1 MANHAKVLDVSEED
15 RQVLQSRV
23 QARTVPVRDL
33 ERARI
38 VLLAAEGLPAAE
50 IATRVGCSRPTVT
63 LWRGRY
69 EQGGLAGLGDA
80 PRSGAPPKLTQ
91 TRKDEILATTLAPPP
106 EHLGVTHWSSRLL
119 ARHLG
124 DVSHVTVTR
133 LWKQWQL
140 QPWRVETFKFSTD
153 PQLVA
158 KVTDIVGLYLHPPDN
173 AVVLCVDEKSQIQ
186 ALERTQPILPL
197 KEGQAA
203 KQSHDYRRHGTT
215 TLFAALEVATGRVT
229 DACYPRHRGVEF
241 LKFLKLVA
249 KAYPRRQLHI
259 VVDNYSAHN
268 HADVKAWLAN
278 NPRIHLHF
286 TPTHSSWM
294 NLVESFFSIITR
306 QAIRRASF
314 TSVRQVTDAIRTFI
328 DAWNERCVPFVWTK
342 TADQIL
348 AVANRKADSE
358 TDH

>member
-1 MANHAKVLDVSEED
+1 MRD
-15 RQVLQSRV
+15 R
-23 QARTVPVRDL
+23 

-38 VLLAAEGLPAAE
+38 VLLVAEGVPAAE
-50 IATRVGCSRPTVT
+50 IAARVGCSRPTVT
-63 LWRGRY
+63 LWRNRY
-69 EQGGLAGLGDA
+69 ATHGLAGLGDA

-91 TRKDEILATTLAPPP
+91 ARTDEILAATLAPPP
-106 EHLGVTHWSSRLL
+106 KQLGVTHWSSRLL
-119 ARHLG
+119 AKHLG

-133 LWKQWQL
+133 LWKRWGL
-140 QPWRVETFKFSTD
+140 QPWRVETFTFSTD

-158 KVTDIVGLYLHPPDN
+158 KVTDIVGLYLHPPEG
-173 AVVLCVDEKSQIQ
+173 AIVLCVDEKSQIQ

-197 KEGQAA
+197 KAGQAA
-203 KQSHDYRRHGTT
+203 KQPHDYRRHGTT
-215 TLFAALEVATGRVT
+215 TLFAALEVATGKVT

-249 KAYPRRQLHI
+249 KTYPRRQLHI
-259 VVDNYSAHN
+259 VVDNYSAHK
-268 HADVKAWLAN
+268 HADVKAWLEN

-328 DAWNERCVPFVWTK
+328 DAWNDHCVPFTWTK
-342 TADQIL
+342 TADDIL
-348 AVANRKADSE
+348 AVANRKATSE

>member
-1 MANHAKVLDVSEED
+1 MANHVKVLDVSSED
-15 RQVLQSRV
+15 RRVLQSRV

-38 VLLAAEGLPAAE
+38 VLLAAQGLPAAE
-50 IATRVGCSRPTVT
+50 IAARVGCSRQTVT
-63 LWRGRY
+63 LWRRRY
-69 EQGGLAGLGDA
+69 EKDGIDGLGDA
-80 PRSGAPPKLTQ
+80 SRSGAPPKLTQ
-91 TRKDEILATTLAPPP
+91 ARKDEILAATLARPPKR
-106 EHLGVTHWSSRLL
+106 LGVTHWSSRLL

-133 LWKQWQL
+133 LWKLWGL
-140 QPWRVETFKFSTD
+140 QPWRSETFKFSTD

-158 KVTDIVGLYLHPPDN
+158 KITDIVGLYLHPPQG

-197 KEGQAA
+197 KPGQAA

-215 TLFAALEVATGRVT
+215 TLFAALEVATGKVT

-249 KAYPRRQLHI
+249 KTHPRRKLHL

-268 HADVKAWLAN
+268 HADVKNWLAN
-278 NPRIHLHF
+278 NPRIQLHF

-306 QAIRRASF
+306 QAIRRGSF

-328 DAWNERCVPFVWTK
+328 DGWNERCVPFVWTK
-342 TADQIL
+342 TADEIL
-348 AVANRKADSE
+348 AIANRQEISA

>member
-1 MANHAKVLDVSEED
+1 MANHVKVLDVSEED

-23 QARTVPVRDL
+23 QARTVSVRDL

-38 VLLAAEGLPAAE
+38 VLLAAEGLPADE
-50 IATRVGCSRPTVT
+50 IAARVGCSRPTVT
-63 LWRGRY
+63 LWRRRY
-69 EQGGLAGLGDA
+69 EKDGIDGLEDA

-91 TRKDEILATTLAPPP
+91 ARKDEILAATLAPPP
-106 EHLGVTHWSSRLL
+106 EQLGVTHWSSRLL

-133 LWKQWQL
+133 LWKLWGL
-140 QPWRVETFKFSTD
+140 QPWRAETFKFSTD

-158 KVTDIVGLYLHPPDN
+158 KVTDIVGLYLHPPEN

-197 KEGQAA
+197 KPGQAE

-215 TLFAALEVATGRVT
+215 TLFAALEVATGKIT

-249 KAYPRRQLHI
+249 KAHPRRKLHI

-268 HADVKAWLAN
+268 HADVKKWLTK
-278 NPRIHLHF
+278 NPRITLHF

-306 QAIRRASF
+306 QAIRRGSF
-314 TSVRQVTDAIRTFI
+314 TSVRQVTEAIRAFI
-328 DAWNERCVPFVWTK
+328 DGWNERCVPFVWTK
-342 TADQIL
+342 TADEIL
-348 AVANRKADSE
+348 AKANRQETSA

>member
-1 MANHAKVLDVSEED
+1 MANHVKVLDVSEED
-15 RQVLQSRV
+15 RQVLVSRV
-23 QARTVPVRDL
+23 QARTVSVRDL

-50 IATRVGCSRPTVT
+50 IASRVGCSRPTVT
-63 LWRGRY
+63 LWRSRY
-69 EQGGLAGLGDA
+69 ATDGLDGLGDA

-106 EHLGVTHWSSRLL
+106 ESLGVTHWSSRLL

-133 LWKQWQL
+133 LWKQWHL
-140 QPWRVETFKFSTD
+140 QPWRAETFKFSTD

-158 KVTDIVGLYLHPPDN
+158 KVTDIVGLYLHPPEN
-173 AVVLCVDEKSQIQ
+173 AIVLCVDEKSQIQ

-197 KEGQAA
+197 KPGQAQ

-215 TLFAALEVATGRVT
+215 TLFAALEVATGKVT

-268 HADVKAWLAN
+268 HAEVKAWLAK
-278 NPRIHLHF
+278 NPRMHLHF

-328 DAWNERCVPFVWTK
+328 DAWNDRCVPFIWTK
-342 TADQIL
+342 TVDEIL
-348 AVANRKADSE
+348 TIANRKAASE

>member
-15 RQVLQSRV
+15 RQVLVSRV
-23 QARTVPVRDL
+23 QARTVSVRDL

-38 VLLAAEGLPAAE
+38 VLLAAEGLPAGE
-50 IATRVGCSRPTVT
+50 IAARVGCSRPTVT
-63 LWRGRY
+63 LWRSRY
-69 EQGGLAGLGDA
+69 ETDGLAGLADA

-91 TRKDEILATTLAPPP
+91 ARKDEILAITLAPPP
-106 EHLGVTHWSSRLL
+106 AELGITHWSSRLL

-133 LWKQWQL
+133 LWKSWQL
-140 QPWRVETFKFSTD
+140 QPWRAETFKFSTD

-158 KVTDIVGLYLHPPDN
+158 KVTDIVGLYLNPPEN

-197 KEGQAA
+197 KPGQAER
-203 KQSHDYRRHGTT
+203 QSHDYRRHGTT

-241 LKFLKLVA
+241 LKFLKVVA

-268 HADVKAWLAN
+268 HADVKAWLAKH
-278 NPRIHLHF
+278 PRIELHF

-314 TSVRQVTDAIRTFI
+314 TSVREVTTAIRTFI
-328 DAWNERCVPFVWTK
+328 DGWNERCVPFVWTK
-342 TADQIL
+342 TADEIL
-348 AVANRKADSE
+348 AKANRQADSV

>member
-1 MANHAKVLDVSEED
+1 
-15 RQVLQSRV
+15 
-23 QARTVPVRDL
+23 VRDL

-50 IATRVGCSRPTVT
+50 IAARVGCSRPTVT
-63 LWRGRY
+63 LWRRRY
-69 EQGGLAGLGDA
+69 ETDGLDGLGDA
-80 PRSGAPPKLTQ
+80 PRSGAPPKLDQ
-91 TRKDEILATTLAPPP
+91 ARKDEILAATLAPPP
-106 EHLGVTHWSSRLL
+106 EQLGVTHWSSRLL
-119 ARHLG
+119 ATHLG

-133 LWKQWQL
+133 LWKLWGL
-140 QPWRVETFKFSTD
+140 QPWRSETFKFSTD
-153 PQLVA
+153 PALVA
-158 KVTDIVGLYLHPPDN
+158 KVTDIVGLYLHPPEN

-197 KEGQAA
+197 KPGQAA

-215 TLFAALEVATGRVT
+215 TLFAALEVATGKTT
-229 DACYPRHRGVEF
+229 DACYPRHRGIEF
-241 LKFLKLVA
+241 LKFLKQVA
-249 KAYPRRQLHI
+249 KAYPHRQLHV

-268 HADVKAWLAN
+268 HADVKKWLAKH
-278 NPRIHLHF
+278 PRIHLHF

-314 TSVRQVTDAIRTFI
+314 RSVREVIDAIRTFI
-328 DAWNERCVPFVWTK
+328 DSWNDRCVPFVWTK
-342 TADQIL
+342 TADEIL
-348 AVANRKADSE
+348 AKANRQETSA

>member
-1 MANHAKVLDVSEED
+1 MANHAKVLNVPEGD
-15 RQVLQSRV
+15 RQVLASRV
-23 QARTVPVRDL
+23 QTRTVSVRDL

-50 IATRVGCSRPTVT
+50 IAARVGCSRPTVT
-63 LWRGRY
+63 LWRQRY
-69 EQGGLAGLGDA
+69 ETEGLVGLDDA

-91 TRKDEILATTLAPPP
+91 ARKDEILATTLTPPP
-106 EHLGVTHWSSRLL
+106 QELGATHWSSRLL

-124 DVSHVTVTR
+124 DLSHVTVTR
-133 LWKQWQL
+133 LWQGWQL
-140 QPWRVETFKFSTD
+140 QPWRAETFKFSTD

-158 KVTDIVGLYLHPPDN
+158 KVTDIVGLYLNPPEG
-173 AVVLCVDEKSQIQ
+173 AIVLCVDEKSQIQ

-197 KEGQAA
+197 KPGQAER
-203 KQSHDYRRHGTT
+203 QSHDYRRHGTI
-215 TLFAALEVATGRVT
+215 TLFAALEVATGKVT

-241 LKFLKLVA
+241 LKFLKVVA
-249 KAYPRRQLHI
+249 KAYPRRKLHI

-268 HADVKAWLAN
+268 HADVKAWLATH
-278 NPRIHLHF
+278 PRIELHF

-342 TADQIL
+342 TADEIL
-348 AVANRKADSE
+348 AQANRQANSVTEK
-358 TDH
+358 

>member
-15 RQVLQSRV
+15 REVLQSRV
-23 QARTVPVRDL
+23 QARTVSVRDL

-38 VLLAAEGLPAAE
+38 VLLAAQGLPAAE
-50 IATRVGCSRPTVT
+50 IAARVGCSRPTVT
-63 LWRGRY
+63 LWRSRY
-69 EQGGLAGLGDA
+69 AAEGLGGLGDA

-91 TRKDEILATTLAPPP
+91 ARKDEILATTLAPPP
-106 EHLGVTHWSSRLL
+106 EKLGITHWSSRLL
-119 ARHLG
+119 AKHLG

-133 LWKQWQL
+133 LWKSWQL
-140 QPWRVETFKFSTD
+140 QPWRAETFKFSTD

-158 KVTDIVGLYLHPPDN
+158 KVTDIVGLYLNPPEN
-173 AVVLCVDEKSQIQ
+173 AIVLCVDEKSQIQ

-197 KEGQAA
+197 KAGQAE

-215 TLFAALEVATGRVT
+215 TLFAALEVATGKIT

-249 KAYPRRQLHI
+249 KTYPRRQLHI

-268 HADVKAWLAN
+268 HADVKAWLAKH
-278 NPRIHLHF
+278 PRIVLHF

-328 DAWNERCVPFVWTK
+328 DGWNERCVPFVWTK
-342 TADQIL
+342 TADEIL
-348 AVANRKADSE
+348 AVANRKADSV

>member
-38 VLLAAEGLPAAE
+38 VLLAAEGLPAAD
-50 IATRVGCSRPTVT
+50 IAARLGCSRPTVT
-63 LWRGRY
+63 LWRHRY
-69 EQGGLAGLGDA
+69 ETDGLAGLGDA

-91 TRKDEILATTLAPPP
+91 ARTDEILATTLASPPP
-106 EHLGVTHWSSRLL
+106 ELGITHWSSRLL

-133 LWKQWQL
+133 LWKRWHL
-140 QPWRVETFKFSTD
+140 QPWRAETFKFSTD

-158 KVTDIVGLYLHPPDN
+158 KVTDIVGLYLHPPEN
-173 AVVLCVDEKSQIQ
+173 AIVLCVDEKSQIQ

-197 KEGQAA
+197 KEGQAE

-215 TLFAALEVATGRVT
+215 TLFAALEVATGKVT

-268 HADVKAWLAN
+268 HADVKAWLAK
-278 NPRIHLHF
+278 NPRIQLHF

-294 NLVESFFSIITR
+294 NLVESFFAIITR

-328 DAWNERCVPFVWTK
+328 DGWNDRCMPFVWTK
-342 TADQIL
+342 TADEIL
-348 AVANRKADSE
+348 AKANRQETSA

>member
-1 MANHAKVLDVSEED
+1 MANHAKILDVSEED
-15 RQVLQSRV
+15 RQVLVSRV
-23 QARTVPVRDL
+23 QARTVSVRDR

-38 VLLAAEGLPAAE
+38 VLLAAKGLPAEQIAAE
-50 IATRVGCSRPTVT
+50 VGVSRPTVT
-63 LWRGRY
+63 LWRNRY
-69 EQGGLAGLGDA
+69 ATDGIDGLGDA
-80 PRSGAPPKLTQ
+80 PRSGAPPKLSQ
-91 TRKDEILATTLAPPP
+91 QRKDEILATTLAPPP
-106 EHLGVTHWSSRLL
+106 EQLGVTHWSSRLL

-124 DVSHVTVTR
+124 DVSHATVAR
-133 LWKQWQL
+133 LWQTWQL
-140 QPWRVETFKFSTD
+140 QPWRSETFKFSTD

-197 KEGQAA
+197 KEGQAE

-215 TLFAALEVATGRVT
+215 TLFAALEIATGKVT
-229 DACYPRHRGVEF
+229 DKCYPRHRGIEF

-268 HADVKAWLAN
+268 HADVNKWLVK

-314 TSVRQVTDAIRTFI
+314 TSVKQLTDAIRTFI
-328 DAWNERCVPFVWTK
+328 DAWNDRCVPFAWTK
-342 TADQIL
+342 TADDIL
-348 AVANRKADSE
+348 AVANRKAASA